1 MELMYSFDRC
11 NELSPIMTPALL
23 RGETIFT
30 CMGSS
35 VRMPEFMRQKTKV
48 THTRLWVVKNAN
60 SGTQQSK
67 RPSLDLP
74 AITQR
79 IGKDY
84 CSRNKT
90 KQKFHM
96 AAKERLTPS
105 ESYLLQ
111 GLK

>member
-1 MELMYSFDRC
+1 MEQMYSFDRC
-11 NELSPIMTPALL
+11 NELSPIMTPALV

-74 AITQR
+74 ATTQR

-105 ESYLLQ
+105 ESYLLR